1 LVAKI
6 VIITHRDDTFV
17 KPAGFFRR
25 NPGSD
30 YLFFDIAAELGR
42 RGHEIVLRK
51 GLDGPVETA
60 DAAIL
65 HVDLTV
71 TPAAYLEFAR
81 NFRLCMNGAVADI
94 SKTAVSGAALREG
107 ENWTGPVVA
116 KSNLNCRAFGEVQK
130 NRAAHRRGEA
140 EPYPGVRKYKKYV
153 VYDTLGAVPDKIR
166 RDGNII
172 VEKFRGE
179 LAAKGEYATRFWTF
193 CGPEERCTRWI
204 SREPIVKGKSVIR
217 NEPSPVPDELRRI
230 RAELGVDYGKFDFV
244 MTPDGPIVFD
254 VNKTLGRPQNLV
266 KVLEPETQRLADGF
280 EAWMRQGQP
289 ATAMRAA
296 AT

>member
-1 LVAKI
+1 VARI

-17 KPAGFFRR
+17 KPAGFFRS
-25 NPGSD
+25 NAGSD

-42 RGHEIVLRK
+42 RGHEIILRK
-51 GLDGPVETA
+51 GVDGPVEAA

-71 TPAAYLEFAR
+71 TPADYLDFAR

-94 SKTAVSGAALREG
+94 SKTTVSGAVLREG
-107 ENWTGPVVA
+107 ENWMGPVVV

-130 NRAAHRRGEA
+130 NRAARRRGEA

-153 VYDTLGAVPDKIR
+153 VYDSLGAVPAKMR
-166 RDGNII
+166 RDENLI

-179 LAAKGEYATRFWTF
+179 LVSAGEYATRFWTF

-217 NEPSPVPDELRRI
+217 NEPSSVPDELRRI

-244 MTPDGPIVFD
+244 VTPDGPVVFD
-254 VNKTLGRPQNLV
+254 VNKTLGRPRNLV
-266 KVLEPETQRLADGF
+266 KVLEPETLRLADGF
-280 EAWMRQGQP
+280 EAWMRQGQSITALR
-289 ATAMRAA
+289 ATA
-296 AT
+296 T